1 MFFGCELE
9 RNFREREKMKILLI
23 SPCKNPNMKYK
34 KIMMMP
40 QLSLYLLAGLTPLE
54 YEVTIIEEDIEDIN
68 LDEDCD
74 LVGLSCL
81 TSNAPRAY
89 LLAQEFK
96 KKGKTVVMG
105 GVHPTILPDEA
116 LQFADSVVIGEA
128 EGVWQQ
134 LLEDFKNGRLQK
146 KYNKPYPSLE
156 KYIQIK
162 HRRDVKKG
170 FFNVVPVMTTRGCPY
185 DCDFCCVHDIF
196 GSKIRHIPIENVV
209 RYIVDSGGKIFMFLD
224 DNIIGEP
231 KYAKELFRAIK
242 PLEIKWVSQ
251 ASISFVHD
259 TELLQLAAESGCG
272 GLFFGLESVSEYR
285 LGKMRK
291 SIKKIEKVEEAIK
304 KVKSFGIHFHASMV
318 FGFDEDTKH
327 TFTETLEFLNKTKI
341 GSATFNILTPYPGT
355 KIYQQLKKEGRLFT
369 DDWKYY
375 DHSTVV
381 YKPKNLT
388 PLELLAG
395 RLWVRKEFTKISAI
409 MKRLPSN
416 FAHPLLNLALNI
428 AARYLC
434 KNEVKNFPKLASEL
448 FRLEN
453 KAISKKEKLSLELF
467 RYEDFMPKKIA
478 SVKQEI

>member
-1 MFFGCELE
+1 LE
-9 RNFREREKMKILLI
+9 RDFRAREKMKILLI
-23 SPCKNPNMKYK
+23 SPCKDPDMKYNK
-34 KIMMMP
+34 SMIMP

-54 YEVTIIEEDIEDIN
+54 YEVTIIEEDIEDID

-146 KYNKPYPSLE
+146 KYNKPCPSLE
-156 KYIQIK
+156 KYIHIK
-162 HRRDVKKG
+162 HRRAIKKG

-196 GSKIRHIPIENVV
+196 GRKIRHVPVENVV
-209 RYIVDSGGKIFMFLD
+209 RYIVDSGRKIFMFLD

-242 PLEIKWVSQ
+242 PLKIKWVGQ
-251 ASISFVHD
+251 ASISFVCD
-259 TELLQLAAESGCG
+259 TELLRLAAESGCG

-285 LGKMRK
+285 LEKMRK
-291 SIKKIEKVEEAIK
+291 SIKKIENVEEAIK

-318 FGFDEDTKH
+318 FGFDEDTKQ
-327 TFTETLEFLNKTKI
+327 TFTETLEFLNKNKV

-355 KIYQQLKKEGRLFT
+355 KIYQQFKKEGRLFT
-369 DDWKYY
+369 DDWRYY
-375 DHSTVV
+375 DHNTVV

-388 PLELLAG
+388 PVELLAG
-395 RLWVRKEFTKISAI
+395 RLWTRREFTKISAI
-409 MKRLPSN
+409 MKRLPFN
-416 FAHPLLNLALNI
+416 FAHPFLNLALNI
-428 AARYLC
+428 GARYLC
-434 KNEVKNFPKLASEL
+434 KNQIKNFPKLASEL

-453 KAISKKEKLSLELF
+453 NAIGKEEKLSLELF

-478 SVKQEI
+478 SVGQGIR